1 METKTIA
8 VVNGIIF
15 NESDDMFTAEP
26 MEAATLSMF
35 EVEKAAEI
43 AAIKTCNEYLL
54 FGGWMESNFIANKF
68 ILVK

>member
-15 NESDDMFTAEP
+15 NESDDMLTAEP
-26 MEAATLSMF
+26 KDNVSLSML

-43 AAIKTCNEYLL
+43 AAIETCNEYLF
-54 FGGWMESNFIANKF
+54 FGGWLESNFSANKF
-68 ILVK
+68 ILFK

>member
-8 VVNGIIF
+8 VVNEIIF

-26 MEAATLSMF
+26 KDDVTLSMF

-43 AAIKTCNEYLL
+43 AAMETCNEYLL
-54 FGGWMESNFIANKF
+54 FGGWLESNFIANKF

>member
-26 MEAATLSMF
+26 KDNVSLSML

-43 AAIKTCNEYLL
+43 VAMKTCNEYLL
-54 FGGWMESNFIANKF
+54 FGGWIESNFIANKF
-68 ILVK
+68 ILGK